1 MDMGAAYHGR
11 YMKKNQPVLISGL
24 THALVHGLHNALTTG
39 VVHSTAPPLTHAPA
53 GGKSRLLCSPT
64 ACTRH
69 RHELLWG
76 LEGRSKATG
85 VDAHLAFFSATTQ
98 ARALYEPDVVA
109 HALLLLHLLLLLP
122 RLLPL
127 LPALG
132 VVQPGASAPP
142 AAQASLGDM
151 PPSPT
156 WLLTVMSPPTLSSWY
171 AGPPQLLERTVQG
184 GAQRR
189 PFPECRPGR
198 GRAHQ
203 PDHRVAPC
211 RVSDLVARALRACL
225 RAASY
230 ERDETDFSTRQPQ
243 INL

>member
-1 MDMGAAYHGR
+1 MGAAYHGR
-11 YMKKNQPVLISGL
+11 YMKKNQPVLVSGL

-69 RHELLWG
+69 QHELRSG
-76 LEGRSKATG
+76 GSKAARRPLTLILRSFLPRRRHALSTSLTSSLTHFYYCTYCYYYH
-85 VDAHLAFFSATTQ
+85 DYCRYCQRWESYNQ
-98 ARALYEPDVVA
+98 ARPRRPRHRPLWVICPHLPD
-109 HALLLLHLLLLLP
+109 L
-122 RLLPL
+122 
-127 LPALG
+127 
-132 VVQPGASAPP
+132 ASH
-142 AAQASLGDM
+142 SDV
-151 PPSPT
+151 T
-156 WLLTVMSPPTLSSWY
+156 PPTVSSWY

-230 ERDETDFSTRQPQ
+230 ERDETDFSTRQP
-243 INL
+243 

>member
-1 MDMGAAYHGR
+1 MRRRVLCFLLPAAPRTTTTTTSTSSTSSSSSPTMDMGAAYGGR
-11 YMKKNQPVLISGL
+11 YMKKNQPVLVSGL

-85 VDAHLAFFSATTQ
+85 VDAHLAFFSATAQ

-151 PPSPT
+151 PPTP
-156 WLLTVMSPPTLSSWY
+156 
-171 AGPPQLLERTVQG
+171 
-184 GAQRR
+184 
-189 PFPECRPGR
+189 RPG
-198 GRAHQ
+198 
-203 PDHRVAPC
+203 
-211 RVSDLVARALRACL
+211 
-225 RAASY
+225 
-230 ERDETDFSTRQPQ
+230 FSQ
-243 INL
+243 